1 MSKRYHLSKKVVL
14 AEDSEEEEE
23 DNLKVIDNHIYFYN
37 DITVK
42 SIADLSIEIKKLTKN
57 LLVVNIAYDT
67 DVEIFLHINS
77 AGGEVFG
84 VLSIINLIIN
94 NKVNVVTVIE
104 GQACSAAT
112 ILAMIGSRRQ
122 ITENSYM
129 LIHNLSSG
137 FWGKMHEME
146 DEMKNLTLLTKD
158 IKKMYKTYT
167 NITTTQLESLL
178 KKDLLLDAKTCLRY
192 GLVDEIV

>member
-1 MSKRYHLSKKVVL
+1 MSKKYCLSKKVVL

-57 LLVVNIAYDT
+57 LLVVNISYDT

-84 VLSIINLIIN
+84 VLSIINLN
-94 NKVNVVTVIE
+94 LK
-104 GQACSAAT
+104 CLLSFCY
-112 ILAMIGSRRQ
+112 LS
-122 ITENSYM
+122 
-129 LIHNLSSG
+129 IHL
-137 FWGKMHEME
+137 
-146 DEMKNLTLLTKD
+146 
-158 IKKMYKTYT
+158 
-167 NITTTQLESLL
+167 
-178 KKDLLLDAKTCLRY
+178 
-192 GLVDEIV
+192 

>member
-1 MSKRYHLSKKVVL
+1 MSKKYRLSKKVVL

-129 LIHNLSSG
+129 LIHNL
-137 FWGKMHEME
+137 
-146 DEMKNLTLLTKD
+146 
-158 IKKMYKTYT
+158 YY
-167 NITTTQLESLL
+167 LEIML
-178 KKDLLLDAKTCLRY
+178 
-192 GLVDEIV
+192 